1 MSIAIVSSKLIAGM
15 TDPTI
20 LPELA
25 RFFAGK
31 WPVPRAL
38 PRATSARTLAA
49 VAEIR
54 AMVET
59 DPFGSPLMGALDRLQ
74 AAATRDIT
82 VGDLADLRKDVARL
96 EAFSRGAR

>member
-1 MSIAIVSSKLIAGM
+1 M

-54 AMVET
+54 AMVQA

-74 AAATRDIT
+74 AAAQRDIT
-82 VGDLADLRKDVARL
+82 VGDLADLRKDVEKLQR
-96 EAFSRGAR
+96 FSQRAT